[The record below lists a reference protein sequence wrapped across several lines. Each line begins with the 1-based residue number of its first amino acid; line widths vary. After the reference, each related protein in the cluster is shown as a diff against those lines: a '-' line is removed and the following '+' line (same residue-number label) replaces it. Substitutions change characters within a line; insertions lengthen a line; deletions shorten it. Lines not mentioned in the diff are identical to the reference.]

1 LARGYI
7 LYRAQHAEKRE
18 QARANDKPTKRL
30 LIDGVEQTFD
40 PAQELRR
47 LKSLCQGLN
56 VDLEPIVERAE
67 REIYDGASRAELD
80 RALAMA
86 ARVLIET
93 DP

>member
-1 LARGYI
+1 
-7 LYRAQHAEKRE
+7 
-18 QARANDKPTKRL
+18 TKRL

-93 DP
+93 DPIYNQVLVRMDLDVYYAQVL

>member
-1 LARGYI
+1 QVASIHIEDIQDQVELALMRMEEHELARGYI

-56 VDLEPIVERAE
+56 VDLEPIV
-67 REIYDGASRAELD
+67 
-80 RALAMA
+80 
-86 ARVLIET
+86 
-93 DP
+93 